1 MSGFNLGEAVLDIT
15 GDATGLA
22 KELEGSKAEVESTLG
37 SVGVVAGGI
46 VAAAFA
52 AAVATVAVSVSV
64 LMASIT
70 AAMEEEV
77 VQVQTEALI
86 RSTGGAAGLSAEQV
100 GELAT
105 SLSEVTRYDDEVI
118 QSGENILLTFTKI
131 GKDVFPRATEAA
143 LDMSTTFGVDLTS
156 ANRLLGKALQ
166 DPIEGMGALERVTG
180 PLSQDLKDQIKA
192 IMGDSAELEKLGKEA
207 AAAQEKLPGLQS
219 DLQVATMKLAEMEKA
234 GTASGSSM
242 LSQRNRVAELQA
254 EIEKANGSVEA
265 FTLAQAAAAEGGTEE
280 ERTLKAQNLLLEELE
295 GRFGGTAKAAGQTFA
310 GTIDRIKNKVE
321 NLLEAIG
328 KPFLLALEPALDK
341 VFPILEKVGALITDV
356 ISSPEAQQF
365 FTDLADTLGKFGEQ
379 AAIWFPQIVQW
390 FKDTFQW
397 LMDNQGVIV
406 AALAA
411 IGVAVAALG
420 VVAAIAIWGAL
431 APILPIL
438 LVVVAIMAVVAAYA
452 YILYEAWTNNWFG
465 IRDTVMSIWAVLE
478 PILAMLW
485 TWISTTLTT
494 AIQTL
499 ANYWTNT
506 LQPAIMAVWSWLST
520 VLFPFLAS
528 VAELISAV
536 VGKAVEAL
544 AGLWEKVLY
553 PAIEKVW
560 KFLYDTFNPIIQTLA
575 DLFNKTLGPAI
586 QWVQDN
592 VLSKLAGVFDGISD
606 AIQRAT
612 GWIGDL
618 AGQIRNLS
626 LPDWLTP
633 GSPTPFE
640 VGLRGIGNALEDV
653 ALRQLPAFSYGLNSP
668 ALSGAGAGSSESFFP
683 DATFNLGGGSSP
695 DAYQMA
701 RQVVQLAGDML
712 RQQKNSN
719 YRPGG

>member
-1 MSGFNLGEAVLDIT
+1 M
-15 GDATGLA
+15 
-22 KELEGSKAEVESTLG
+22 
-37 SVGVVAGGI
+37 VAGGI

-52 AAVATVAVSVSV
+52 AAVATIGVSISV
-64 LMASIT
+64 LMTSIN

-77 VQVQTEALI
+77 VGAQTAALI
-86 RSTGGAAGLSAEQV
+86 KATGGAAGLSADQV

-105 SLSEVTRYDDEVI
+105 ALSEVTRYDDEVV
-118 QSGENILLTFTKI
+118 QSGENILLTFTNI
-131 GKDVFPRATEAA
+131 GEEAFPRATEAA
-143 LDMSTTFGVDLTS
+143 LDIATTFGIDVVS
-156 ANRLLGKALQ
+156 ATRLLGKALQ
-166 DPIEGMGALERVTG
+166 DPAEGMGALERVTG
-180 PLSQDLKDQIKA
+180 KLDQATKDQIQTMMDA
-192 IMGDSAELEKLGKEA
+192 GDVYG
-207 AAAQEKLPGLQS
+207 AQS
-219 DLQVATMKLAEMEKA
+219 
-234 GTASGSSM
+234 
-242 LSQRNRVAELQA
+242 
-254 EIEKANGSVEA
+254 
-265 FTLAQAAAAEGGTEE
+265 
-280 ERTLKAQNLLLEELE
+280 LLLETLE
-295 GRFGGTAKAAGQTFA
+295 GRIGGTARAAGETMA

-321 NLLEAIG
+321 NLSEAIG
-328 KPFLLALEPALDK
+328 KPFLDALAPALDK
-341 VFPILEKVGALITDV
+341 VFPILEKFGTLITDMLA
-356 ISSPEAQQF
+356 SPEAQQF

-390 FKDTFQW
+390 FKDAFQW

-431 APILPIL
+431 APILPVL
-438 LVVVAIMAVVAAYA
+438 LVVIAIMAAVAAYA
-452 YILYEAWTNNWFG
+452 YILYTAWTTNFMG
-465 IRDTVMSIWAVLE
+465 IQTTVMGWWAVLE
-478 PILAMLW
+478 PILVMLW
-485 TWISTTLTT
+485 NWIATTLTV
-494 AIQTL
+494 AIQSL
-499 ANYWTNT
+499 ANYWTNV
-506 LQPAIMAVWSWLST
+506 LQPAIMAVWTWLST

-618 AGQIRNLS
+618 ATKITNLE
-626 LPDWLTP
+626 LPSWLTP

-640 VGLRGIGNALEDV
+640 
-653 ALRQLPAFSYGLNSP
+653 
-668 ALSGAGAGSSESFFP
+668 ALSRTWPSA
-683 DATFNLGGGSSP
+683 SSP
-695 DAYQMA
+695 HFPT
-701 RQVVQLAGDML
+701 G
-712 RQQKNSN
+712 
-719 YRPGG
+719 